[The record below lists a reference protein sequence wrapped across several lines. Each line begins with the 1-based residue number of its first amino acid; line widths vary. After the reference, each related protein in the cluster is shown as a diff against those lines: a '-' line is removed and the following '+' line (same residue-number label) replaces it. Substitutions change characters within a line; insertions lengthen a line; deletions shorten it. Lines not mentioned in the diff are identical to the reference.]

1 MARILII
8 DDDEIVCYGVK
19 NILGKEGYE
28 VMALLNAKDIIANVK
43 KFKPDIILLDLY
55 MPSIGG
61 IEVCKMLN
69 EDPVLKDIPI
79 IILSALDKRPDKL
92 KAYQQ
97 GVVEY
102 LVKPIDRE
110 VLLAKIAKFLKY
122 KREA

>member
-19 NILGKEGYE
+19 IILEKEGYE
-28 VMALLNAKDIIANVK
+28 VMVLLNAKDVIAHVN

-69 EDPVLKDIPI
+69 EDSNLKGIPI
-79 IILSALDKRPDKL
+79 IILSALDKKPDKL

-110 VLLAKIAKFLKY
+110 VLLAKVAKFLKY